1 MQLALSLFI
10 MHYFTRPRPPFTVNQ
25 YDNCPSNPPSVIMA
39 ARRGRRHQPLALG
52 GGGKLLSCRREKWRE
67 GRMRPRGQEVR
78 ERRQR
83 EVVHRASSLSE
94 AASLL
99 AHFTQ
104 GVFPPAIDTLL
115 TTSTLVRAQL
125 RFQASSAAAKMWLK
139 SIDWERAEL
148 WLGESFNTRWVHHF

>member
-1 MQLALSLFI
+1 
-10 MHYFTRPRPPFTVNQ
+10 
-25 YDNCPSNPPSVIMA
+25 
-39 ARRGRRHQPLALG
+39 
-52 GGGKLLSCRREKWRE
+52 
-67 GRMRPRGQEVR
+67 MRPRGQEVR

-115 TTSTLVRAQL
+115 TASTSVRAQL

-139 SIDWERAEL
+139 SID
-148 WLGESFNTRWVHHF
+148 